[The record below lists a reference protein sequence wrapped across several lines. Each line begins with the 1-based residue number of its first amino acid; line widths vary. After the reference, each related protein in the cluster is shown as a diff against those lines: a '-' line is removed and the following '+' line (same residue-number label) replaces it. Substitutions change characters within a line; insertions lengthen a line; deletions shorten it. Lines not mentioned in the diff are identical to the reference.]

1 MHTISIWG
9 NSCWTRGLRDFD
21 RLTSSKAHKVLRCNN
36 PRQKYRFGGETAGKQ
51 PWRKGFRALV
61 DKLNTRQQHAPTAKN
76 TNHTYWTALA
86 TAQPAGQRNIIHL
99 YLALARLHHKHYIQF
114 GAFQIKK
121 DTDTVEW
128 IAKNWSID
136 CMRRE
141 NCICAAQGE
150 DVTIYNS
157 WELIGKTEP
166 DFRDGLKTTK
176 RSSHDVQQ

>member
-128 IAKNWSID
+128 VHQNRQELEHRLHEK
-136 CMRRE
+136 RE
-141 NCICAAQGE
+141 
-150 DVTIYNS
+150 
-157 WELIGKTEP
+157 LH
-166 DFRDGLKTTK
+166 L
-176 RSSHDVQQ
+176 RSSRGRCYYLQLLRTHREDRARL